1 MPDLRPGL
9 PREFFAKSR
18 VEAFSDGVFAIIVT
32 LLVLE
37 LKPPV
42 LPLEPAPAALGAALL
57 ALLPKFGSWVV
68 SFFIVC
74 VTWANHHRLLAM
86 FRVVDHSLFWLNA
99 HLLFWISF
107 IPFPAALV
115 GTFFTNPLALAFF
128 GVSQA
133 CTALAF
139 SLLRLYVQRRHPLLL
154 KADVDPAVFRQ
165 GTRLS
170 LLFGPLPYLV
180 GAALAWAWYPATLL
194 IYGFVPLYFI
204 SRRATRLDEA
214 DPKARRAGAL

>member
-1 MPDLRPGL
+1 MMPPKPAGNS

-37 LKPPV
+37 LRPPP
-42 LPLEPAPAALGAALL
+42 LPHPVAPAVLGHALL
-57 ALLPKFGSWVV
+57 GLLPKFGSWVV

-86 FRVVDHSLFWLNA
+86 FRVVDHGLFWLNA

-107 IPFPAALV
+107 IPFPTALI
-115 GTFFTNPLALAFF
+115 GDFFTNPLALSFF
-128 GVSQA
+128 GGCQA
-133 CTALAF
+133 LTAFAF
-139 SLLRLYVQRRHPLLL
+139 SLLRLYVQRHHRTLLQ
-154 KADVDPAVFRQ
+154 ADIDPAVFRH

-170 LLFGPLPYLV
+170 VLFGPLPYLL
-180 GAALAWAWYPATLL
+180 GAALAWAWPLGTLL
-194 IYGFVPLYFI
+194 LYVFVPLYFI
-204 SRRATRLDEA
+204 SRRATRVE
-214 DPKARRAGAL
+214 